1 MIFSSCLGALV
12 AEWKKLCHQ
21 MHENDFY
28 GRHKKILRFFENIPI
43 IGTSL
48 RVHVWGGNK
57 MLYIDKLV
65 HAGSGL
71 TFSFDGN
78 WDIEDVYGLTDTHE
92 KSSNWD
98 DLDDGCWDQLILN
111 EN

>member
-1 MIFSSCLGALV
+1 
-12 AEWKKLCHQ
+12 
-21 MHENDFY
+21 
-28 GRHKKILRFFENIPI
+28 
-43 IGTSL
+43 
-48 RVHVWGGNK
+48 

-71 TFSFDGN
+71 KFSFDSN

-92 KSSNWD
+92 KSLNWND
-98 DLDDGCWDQLILN
+98 VDDGFWDRLMLN